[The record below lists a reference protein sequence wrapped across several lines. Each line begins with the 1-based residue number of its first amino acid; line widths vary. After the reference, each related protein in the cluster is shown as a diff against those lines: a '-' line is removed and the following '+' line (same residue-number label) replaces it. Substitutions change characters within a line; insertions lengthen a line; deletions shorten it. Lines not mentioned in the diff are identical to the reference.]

1 MSKPA
6 EQQKTTDDDD
16 DDDDKVTTYNG
27 IFDNR
32 QQTNYIG
39 ALSQILQ
46 YLYFALYFLLLHRL
60 KTNSE
65 ISIIYEQLDVRNAYW
80 QQTD

>member
-6 EQQKTTDDDD
+6 EQQKTIDDDDDD
-16 DDDDKVTTYNG
+16 DDDDKATTYNG

-46 YLYFALYFLLLHRL
+46 YLYFPLYFLLLHWL

-65 ISIIYEQLDVRNAYW
+65 ISIIYEQLY
-80 QQTD
+80 